1 MVRTGNNKITAWL
14 HCNNITGAVLCSLY
28 TMERRPID
36 VAVISDLHLGTFGCH
51 AREIVNY
58 LQSIR
63 PQMLILNGDIIDGW
77 QFSKRY
83 FPVVHMQVIKEIM
96 QLLSAGT
103 RVIYITGNHDEMLRR
118 YSDIQMGNF
127 QLTDKLVI
135 EINGKMTWI
144 FHGDVFDATTKGSAK
159 LLAKLGGH
167 GYDLLILLNS
177 CTNWLLTLMG
187 KEKRSFSKRIK
198 NSVKKAVKWIGDFEQ
213 TAAELA
219 IEKNYDYVICG
230 HIHQP
235 QHRVIETK
243 NGKVTYLNS
252 GDWIENLTAL
262 EYSDNEWRIYQYD
275 EKEYAAANTSYYEK
289 KLPHLNVVT
298 EEISMFI
305 NSLILPPGKEFEN
318 IPV

>member
-1 MVRTGNNKITAWL
+1 
-14 HCNNITGAVLCSLY
+14 
-28 TMERRPID
+28 MERRPVD
-36 VAVISDLHLGTFGCH
+36 VVVMSDLHLGTYGCH
-51 AREIVNY
+51 AKEIVNY
-58 LQSIR
+58 LKSIQ
-63 PQMLILNGDIIDGW
+63 PQILVLNGDIIDGW

-83 FPVVHMQVIKEIM
+83 FPVSHMQVIKEIM
-96 QLLSAGT
+96 SLLSKGT

-127 QLTDKLVI
+127 QLTDKLVM

-177 CTNWLLTLMG
+177 MINWCLRMMG
-187 KEKRSFSKRIK
+187 REKMSFSKKVK
-198 NSVKKAVKWIGDFEQ
+198 NSVKKAVAWIADFEQ

-219 IEKNYDYVICG
+219 IQKQYDYVICG

-235 QHRVIETK
+235 QKRVVETK
-243 NGKVTYLNS
+243 DGSVTYLNS

-262 EYSDNEWRIYQYD
+262 EYSHHEWSIYHYNEKD
-275 EKEYAAANTSYYEK
+275 FTSASVVPIEK
-289 KLPHLNVVT
+289 KLPQLNVVT
-298 EEISMFI
+298 DEVAMFI
-305 NSLILPPGKEFEN
+305 NSLIMPGDKGSEALSKYGS
-318 IPV
+318 